1 MEINSLEILD
11 QEIKQINYDNW
22 IINLIKDFDLLI
34 IQIKGKNS
42 IFQYEKIFQKSSLNQ
57 IPIFNLKSI
66 TQIIDIFSKLIE
78 NNRIKMEEIEN
89 SFKLSINYSSTEH
102 FSLNL
107 NKQILSME
115 EIAIQLNNKIE
126 EIKSNYINNEIF
138 NITINNL
145 HESFEE
151 IITQRDKK
159 IEILEDV
166 IKKQETKIKNLDDNI
181 KNLLSKLKKSLRNNN
196 HINKLSNISRLNKKD
211 IEYQNHNS
219 TNDLLNKTYI
229 SPQKKIKKLI

>member
-1 MEINSLEILD
+1 
-11 QEIKQINYDNW
+11 
-22 IINLIKDFDLLI
+22 
-34 IQIKGKNS
+34 
-42 IFQYEKIFQKSSLNQ
+42 
-57 IPIFNLKSI
+57 
-66 TQIIDIFSKLIE
+66 
-78 NNRIKMEEIEN
+78 MEEIEN

-166 IKKQETKIKNLDDNI
+166 IKKQEKKIKNLEENLFTMI
-181 KNLLSKLKKSLRNNN
+181 ENKNE
-196 HINKLSNISRLNKKD
+196 NISNNLKSN
-211 IEYQNHNS
+211 
-219 TNDLLNKTYI
+219 
-229 SPQKKIKKLI
+229 QKK